1 MTTGPLQLVV
11 LGFDQLDRFRGQILA
26 ELQEVRGRDLIRL
39 LDLLFVAK
47 DERGELTALDLSDLP
62 EEERASYGSLLGTL
76 VDLDLASDGPAP
88 DDTMPEGSEAG
99 LSLEGARQVAQML
112 EPGSAAALLLVEH
125 RWAARLA
132 AAVRDAGGRLLAQGF
147 LTPDARV
154 MMGEALSGV
163 AEAEAALEIAEAMR
177 GAALLDALTAV
188 AEVEVVEEAAAQAV
202 IEAAAAEDRGLR
214 SAAAADVVRA
224 LVVAGVLED
233 TAALDAIEALVAAG
247 LIDRAMVEAALEG
260 EPATVAIGQS
270 TDGDDGR

>member
-1 MTTGPLQLVV
+1 MTAGPLQLVV

-62 EEERASYGSLLGTL
+62 EEERTSYGSLLGTL
-76 VDLDLASDGPAP
+76 VGLDLASDGPAP
-88 DDTMPEGSEAG
+88 ADTMPEGGEAG
-99 LSLEGARQVAQML
+99 LSLDGARQAARML

-188 AEVEVVEEAAAQAV
+188 AEMEVVEEAAAQAV
-202 IEAAAAEDRGLR
+202 EAAAAEDRGLR

-224 LVVAGVLED
+224 LVAAGVLED

-247 LIDRAMVEAALEG
+247 LIDQAMVEAALE
-260 EPATVAIGQS
+260 EDPSTVASGQS
-270 TDGDDGR
+270 IDGDDGR